1 MMIILWLTSGWN
13 GVADGSR
20 VAHVQTHFSGAML
33 IHGTSSISCRDSF
46 RVSLSVAWVG
56 TQHGYNMQR
65 HILLLKAP
73 SNVDFQPE
81 MKWTQLSLNLT
92 WHFTIHDY
100 HQTFRF
106 LASTVPGQSSHKPFE
121 MAPSLQ
127 FVLPSTFVTSCSW
140 STRWV
145 RADSAPPRP
154 PRPPSWGPKR
164 QRRRGRGAI
173 GAAPGR
179 GATWRGWFERIFW
192 ISVLGDLT
200 ISIFLED

>member
-1 MMIILWLTSGWN
+1 MARLQSHVGQLPRQPLGCLSWDTTWL
-13 GVADGSR
+13 
-20 VAHVQTHFSGAML
+20 
-33 IHGTSSISCRDSF
+33 
-46 RVSLSVAWVG
+46 
-56 TQHGYNMQR
+56 QHAAAYSTF
-65 HILLLKAP
+65 KAP

-154 PRPPSWGPKR
+154 PSWGPKR